1 MEAFVDRPEFA
12 AGNAQISQNGLKA
25 QEPVLHSALQMLD
38 ASSTMIRTA
47 KALST
52 QPSDQATWQKIASNS
67 RIVSESIK
75 RLVATI
81 REEAPGQGDLDAA
94 IHRLG
99 ELIQQVD
106 AASLAAAQQQLPKSS
121 VTEQR
126 VHQQILHAAQTLNDK
141 LEPFK

>member
-1 MEAFVDRPEFA
+1 
-12 AGNAQISQNGLKA
+12 
-25 QEPVLHSALQMLD
+25 
-38 ASSTMIRTA
+38 MIRTA
-47 KALST
+47 KLLSS
-52 QPSDQATWQKIASNS
+52 QPTDAPTWQKIADNS
-67 RIVSESIK
+67 RVVSESIK

-81 REEAPGQGDLDAA
+81 REEAPGQLELDAA
-94 IHRLG
+94 ARRLQ

-141 LEPFK
+141 LEPFRQVSCFFGQID